1 MQNQNLLQILDS
13 LDDTGVYVI
22 EKATRTLLY
31 YNQTV
36 KDIRPDIVL
45 GMTCEQ
51 VWAESVT
58 AVLCPQMM
66 QSCPRRIF
74 RYSEIMGQMVS
85 VSAGEMQWTI
95 PLLPM

>member
-36 KDIRPDIVL
+36 KDIRPDIAL

-51 VWAESVT
+51 VWGGICND
-58 AVLCPQMM
+58 CPLPSDDA
-66 QSCPRRIF
+66 SCPRRIF
-74 RYSEIMGQMVS
+74 RYSARPED
-85 VSAGEMQWTI
+85 
-95 PLLPM
+95 